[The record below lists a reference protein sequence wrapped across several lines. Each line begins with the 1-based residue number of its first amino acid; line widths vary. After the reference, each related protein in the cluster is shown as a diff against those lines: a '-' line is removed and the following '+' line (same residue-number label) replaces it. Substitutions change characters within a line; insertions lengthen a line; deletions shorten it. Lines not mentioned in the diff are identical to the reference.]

1 MAIYVSSQEGEIPDA
16 KMPDGDAPKP
26 NVHNSGDIFL
36 LHPTCH
42 LIAEPVN
49 HSPHHHT
56 HAISRHWMIELEQR
70 NTRSRLRLQPVAR
83 RHLPNT
89 RHSGS
94 RSSGGHPGRPAPSHR
109 RPSRPLRTCNKPR
122 EHRCRGIAHGSPTG
136 AHTVCPQVPAHTVRL
151 VRSRPTRGH
160 APIGARRRH
169 ARRVP
174 PPCTRPGRR
183 DAVPPT
189 ASAARPERRSPPS
202 TQRASLMPPSVACQ
216 APRVR
221 PPPRPRRRRR
231 RRPSRRPPRQPPAG
245 PRSAQWRPRPF
256 RRRRRRRPQAPL

>member
-94 RSSGGHPGRPAPSHR
+94 RSPAATPAGRHQATHAPLARYAPAT
-109 RPSRPLRTCNKPR
+109 SRAST
-122 EHRCRGIAHGSPTG
+122 AAAGSPT
-136 AHTVCPQVPAHTVRL
+136 ARPRV
-151 VRSRPTRGH
+151 PTRCAH
-160 APIGARRRH
+160 RCPPTRCAWCDRAPPAGTRRSGRAAAMLGACRRH
-169 ARRVP
+169 AHARVDAMPSRQQRR
-174 PPCTRPGRR
+174 
-183 DAVPPT
+183 
-189 ASAARPERRSPPS
+189 
-202 TQRASLMPPSVACQ
+202 QRGLSG
-216 APRVR
+216 APRL
-221 PPPRPRRRRR
+221 PRRE
-231 RRPSRRPPRQPPAG
+231 
-245 PRSAQWRPRPF
+245 PRSCH
-256 RRRRRRRPQAPL
+256 PLSLARLRG